1 MTGDPDRRDHPES
14 PWDEALDRLV
24 HQGEQAA
31 PPSPSPATGPTA
43 ETIAAGGGYE
53 VDPPP
58 PPPLVALVPLTSCSE
73 PVAGRRVRRRSAD
86 GAVWLLDLR
95 VWEEPAA
102 GVVRLV
108 HEGDWYRL
116 RVARLEPPLLPISYQ
131 VDVSAVY
138 VEQYVSA
145 ASIVRDDESNPNA
158 WLRRLDQD
166 RVNPPPIVPVP
177 ARRAG
182 PLLGRRAMICSPEG
196 VTTDVRVVSEPTDDG
211 QRIVVNTIAEAD
223 WHVHAAINPG
233 VDVWRSFRAA
243 PVDQV
248 WIES

>member
-1 MTGDPDRRDHPES
+1 MTGDPDRRGD
-14 PWDEALDRLV
+14 WDQALDRLL
-24 HQGEQAA
+24 HQAEDAA
-31 PPSPSPATGPTA
+31 PPSSRSGVTEPTA
-43 ETIAAGGGYE
+43 ESIAAGGAYR

-58 PPPLVALVPLTSCSE
+58 PPPLIALVPLASCSG

-95 VWEEPAA
+95 VWEEPAG
-102 GVVRLV
+102 GVVRLA

-116 RVARLEPPLLPISYQ
+116 RVARVEPPLLPISYD

-138 VEQYVSA
+138 VEQYLSGT
-145 ASIVRDDESNPNA
+145 SGTKDDELNPNA
-158 WLRRLDQD
+158 WMRRLDDD
-166 RVNPPPIVPVP
+166 RLNPPPIVPVP

-182 PLLGRRAMICSPEG
+182 PLLGRRAIICAHEG
-196 VTTDVRVVSEPTDDG
+196 MTTDVRVVSEPTDDG

-223 WHVHAAINPG
+223 WHIHAAINPG